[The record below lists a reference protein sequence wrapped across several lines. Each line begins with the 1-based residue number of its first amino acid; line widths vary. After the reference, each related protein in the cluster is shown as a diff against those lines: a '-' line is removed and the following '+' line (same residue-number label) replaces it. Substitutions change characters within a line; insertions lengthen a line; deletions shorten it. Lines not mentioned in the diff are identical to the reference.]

1 MDIKN
6 PFGGRKGSGQ
16 DEAAKNIIR
25 YGTVSSVNSKLHTVR
40 VAFADKSGVI
50 SHSLPMLVPGSL
62 KNKYYHLPD
71 VGEDVLCLFLPN
83 SIQRGFVVGSFYN
96 VNNAPPVISGDKDHV
111 TYSDG
116 TVVEYDRSTQTM
128 TVNCKGTVNVTAA
141 SGVNII
147 GNVTVKGNI
156 AVTGGITATKG
167 ITVTGNMATSGSI
180 TASGNVTAGGITLES
195 HTHSGVQSGS
205 SNTGAPNA

>member
-6 PFGGRKGSGQ
+6 PFGSRKGSGQ
-16 DEAAKNIIR
+16 DETTKNIIR

-40 VAFADKSGVI
+40 VSFADKSGVI
-50 SHSLPMLVPGSL
+50 SHSLPMLAPGSL

-96 VNNAPPVISGDKDHV
+96 VNNAPPVTSGDKDHV

-116 TVVEYDRSTQTM
+116 TVMEYDRSTQTM

-147 GNVTVKGNI
+147 GNVTITGNI
-156 AVTGGITATKG
+156 AVNGGITT
-167 ITVTGNMATSGSI
+167 TGNMATNGSI
-180 TASGNVTAGGITLES
+180 TASGNVTAGGISLES
-195 HTHSGVQSGS
+195 HTHGGVQSGG
-205 SNTGAPNA
+205 SNTSGPH